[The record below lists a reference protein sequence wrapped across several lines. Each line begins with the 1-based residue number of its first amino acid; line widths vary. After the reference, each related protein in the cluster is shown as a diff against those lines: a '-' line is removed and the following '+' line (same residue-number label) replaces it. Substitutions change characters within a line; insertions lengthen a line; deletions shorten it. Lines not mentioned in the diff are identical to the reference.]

1 MQTHGGSAT
10 QVLILSSICLWN
22 LHSALGTF
30 ISPLGAHRSG
40 KEAVAPFSEHALP
53 DLISLHSHGRRL
65 DKRLS
70 LPDLPALS
78 LPINLRRLRGGKG
91 FEDGVDDGNTNRGD
105 VGKNIF
111 FPPLR
116 GVARDWAEEEPGD
129 GGNTSSARVVDSST
143 INLNKAEG
151 SPIFPDN
158 KAESESARERESERA
173 TATATERN
181 KATVCEIAKGSEA
194 DTKQKMERKER
205 RHRQV
210 KTRADKESSFSTES
224 ERGGKKTKQKGG
236 SDVRVRHAAPLR
248 EGTKG
253 RCEGASRIVVAL
265 QLLLHP
271 LRVALVRAW
280 AAANRI
286 HELTHVSGLPG
297 PRALLGLVQRLYHS
311 LRSLLLVIFTTPLG
325 CVSTLLEVML
335 KLRWVLVPLA
345 LQMLMQVRF
354 FYLIFFLFFSETAL
368 GSSTSG
374 TPDAN
379 AGFAFGVGVSMGHG
393 AVVMRRKAVVISE
406 ATSVLVYPCSIS
418 ILSLYYSRND

>member
-1 MQTHGGSAT
+1 MSKT
-10 QVLILSSICLWN
+10 
-22 LHSALGTF
+22 
-30 ISPLGAHRSG
+30 
-40 KEAVAPFSEHALP
+40 AVAPFSEHALP

-65 DKRLS
+65 DKRLP
-70 LPDLPALS
+70 LPDLPAFS
-78 LPINLRRLRGGKG
+78 LPIYLRRLRGGKG
-91 FEDGVDDGNTNRGD
+91 FEDGVDDGNTNRGN
-105 VGKNIF
+105 VGKNLF
-111 FPPLR
+111 FSPLR
-116 GVARDWAEEEPGD
+116 GFARDGAEEEPGD
-129 GGNTSSARVVDSST
+129 GGNTSSARVMDSST

-173 TATATERN
+173 AATATERN
-181 KATVCEIAKGSEA
+181 KATVCETAKGAEA

-224 ERGGKKTKQKGG
+224 ERGGQKTEKKGASHARVRNEAPLCEGAKGLREG
-236 SDVRVRHAAPLR
+236 ASRDRSTERERGERRKKEKKRESDARVRHAAPLR
-248 EGTKG
+248 EGAKG

-297 PRALLGLVQRLYHS
+297 PCALLGLVQRLYHS
-311 LRSLLLVIFTTPLG
+311 LRSLLLFIFTTPLG

-345 LQMLMQVRF
+345 IQMLMQVRY
-354 FYLIFFLFFSETAL
+354 FYLFFCLFSWKLRWILVPLAMQMLMQVLLL
-368 GSSTSG
+368 GWG
-374 TPDAN
+374 LR
-379 AGFAFGVGVSMGHG
+379 MGHG

-406 ATSVLVYPCSIS
+406 AT
-418 ILSLYYSRND
+418 